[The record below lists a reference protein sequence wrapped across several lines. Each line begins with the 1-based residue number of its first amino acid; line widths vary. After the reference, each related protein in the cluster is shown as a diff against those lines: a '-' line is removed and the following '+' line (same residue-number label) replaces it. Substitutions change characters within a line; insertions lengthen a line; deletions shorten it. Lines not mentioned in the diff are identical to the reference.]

1 MPLIEVK
8 LIEKVFTP
16 EQKGEIISKLTDAM
30 ASIEGEYLR
39 PVTVVLIEETR
50 SGDWGIGGKP
60 ITTEA
65 VHAMAAGK
73 KP

>member
-16 EQKGEIISKLTDAM
+16 EQKSQMISKLTDVV

-65 VHAMAAGK
+65 VRDMAAGK